1 MRFLLPISVFL
12 VFSCSSSK
20 KEFQSVDEFEAYLND
35 SDNGYIQSDEVGDLL
50 FEAKL
55 NPPLSDDPNPQFAI
69 QLRISRLD
77 GKSVLE
83 TNTSS
88 KSEILE
94 REGYLSFD
102 LAKDVAVEYDG
113 KAVPCVFHHYERNY
127 GLKPSIDILFQF
139 PALKNPKENP
149 VFIYRDQQFGEG
161 LIKIEFDK
169 ELFTTCY
176 VKK

>member
-1 MRFLLPISVFL
+1 MRLLLPISLFL
-12 VFSCSSSK
+12 LVSCSSK
-20 KEFQSVDEFEAYLND
+20 KEFQSVEEFETYIND

-55 NPPLSDDPNPQFAI
+55 NPPISDDPDAQFEV

-77 GKSVLE
+77 GKPVLK
-83 TNTSS
+83 TNTNSD
-88 KSEILE
+88 SEILE

-102 LAKDVAVEYDG
+102 LAKDVAVEYGG
-113 KAVPCVFHHYERNY
+113 KAVPCIFHHYERNY
-127 GLKPSIDILFQF
+127 GLKPSIDIFFQF
-139 PALKNPKENP
+139 PGIKDLKENP
-149 VFIYRDQQFGEG
+149 FFVYRDQQFGEG

-169 ELFTTCY
+169 ELFTPCY

>member
-1 MRFLLPISVFL
+1 
-12 VFSCSSSK
+12 
-20 KEFQSVDEFEAYLND
+20 
-35 SDNGYIQSDEVGDLL
+35 
-50 FEAKL
+50 
-55 NPPLSDDPNPQFAI
+55 
-69 QLRISRLD
+69 
-77 GKSVLE
+77 LE

-88 KSEILE
+88 KSEVLE

-113 KAVPCVFHHYERNY
+113 KAVSCVFHHYERNY

-139 PALKNPKENP
+139 PALKDPKKNPEF
-149 VFIYRDQQFGEG
+149 VYRDQQFGEG

>member
-1 MRFLLPISVFL
+1 MRFLLPVSLFLLIS
-12 VFSCSSSK
+12 CSSK
-20 KEFQSVDEFEAYLND
+20 KEFQSVEEFEAYIND
-35 SDNGYIQSDEVGDLL
+35 SDNGYIQSDEAGDLL

-55 NPPLSDDPNPQFAI
+55 NPPLSDDPNPQFAV

-77 GKSVLE
+77 GKPVLE

-88 KSEILE
+88 KAEVLE

-127 GLKPSIDILFQF
+127 GLKPSIDVFFQF
-139 PALKNPKENP
+139 PAIKEPKENP
-149 VFIYRDQQFGEG
+149 VFVYRDQQFGEG
-161 LIKIEFDK
+161 LIEIEFDK

>member
-1 MRFLLPISVFL
+1 MRFLLPISLFL
-12 VFSCSSSK
+12 LFSCSSK
-20 KEFQSVDEFEAYLND
+20 KEFKSVDEFERYIND

-55 NPPLSDDPNPQFAI
+55 NPPLSDDPNPQFTI

-77 GKSVLE
+77 GKPVLE

-88 KSEILE
+88 KSEVLE

-102 LAKDVAVEYDG
+102 LAKDVSVEYDE

-127 GLKPSIDILFQF
+127 GLKPSIDVLFQF
-139 PALKNPKENP
+139 PAIKDPKENP

>member
-1 MRFLLPISVFL
+1 MRFLLPISFFL
-12 VFSCSSSK
+12 LVSCSSK
-20 KEFQSVDEFEAYLND
+20 KDFQSVAEFESYIND
-35 SDNGYIQSDEVGDLL
+35 PDNGYIQNEEVGDLL

-55 NPPLSDDPNPQFAI
+55 NPPLSDDTNPQFAI

-88 KSEILE
+88 QAEVLE

-102 LAKDVAVEYDG
+102 LAKDVEIEYDG
-113 KAVPCVFHHYERNY
+113 KQLPCSFHHYERNY
-127 GLKPSIDILFQF
+127 GLKPSIDVFFQF
-139 PALKNPKENP
+139 PAIRDLKENP

-161 LIKIEFDK
+161 LVKIEFAK

-176 VKK
+176 VKR